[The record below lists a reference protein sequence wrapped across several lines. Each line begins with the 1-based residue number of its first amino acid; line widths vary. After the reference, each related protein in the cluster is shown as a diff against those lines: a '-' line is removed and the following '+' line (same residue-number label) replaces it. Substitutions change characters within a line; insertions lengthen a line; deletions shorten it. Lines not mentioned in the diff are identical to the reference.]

1 MFNFSYPLRDAL
13 QELIWDFQSI
23 GQEFIR
29 DMEALEPEINQTL
42 DDIEAKYPDFPLE
55 DSTVESVKDEFSQ
68 PSD

>member
-13 QELIWDFQSI
+13 QELIWDFQNI

-42 DDIEAKYPDFPLE
+42 DDIEAEYPDFPLE
-55 DSTVESVKDEFSQ
+55 DAIMKTVLDEFKGNV
-68 PSD
+68 